1 MDQRCQ
7 SSPLGTSL
15 TSDWCRKFE
24 ADQDRSVMEPSNFGQ
39 GGDLDLSLLVD
50 NVCFRLAKIERMPFT
65 YLLISILFQI
75 ELLYFFRI
83 VHLFV
88 IV

>member
-1 MDQRCQ
+1 
-7 SSPLGTSL
+7 
-15 TSDWCRKFE
+15 
-24 ADQDRSVMEPSNFGQ
+24 MEPSNFGQ

>member
-1 MDQRCQ
+1 
-7 SSPLGTSL
+7 
-15 TSDWCRKFE
+15 
-24 ADQDRSVMEPSNFGQ
+24 MEPSNFGQ

-50 NVCFRLAKIERMPFT
+50 NVCFRLAKIERILLLPFT